1 MVIKIFFIG
10 DSAHGF
16 IPSRAQ
22 GAAQAIEDSYELFNL
37 IATNDI
43 LPKKLF
49 QIRKNRIK
57 KIKKKIRE

>member
-1 MVIKIFFIG
+1 MVKRHFFIG

-43 LPKKLF
+43 YL
-49 QIRKNRIK
+49 KNFLK
-57 KIKKKIRE
+57 SEKIE